1 MQLINEVLKE
11 TTDQNQ
17 PLDIYISR
25 THDDGTPEDLVK
37 EKTHQFSIVFH
48 FTGCPNRNYGHSYY
62 IDTIMDSYWGRDDG
76 GLTLVRDDWS
86 HESLNPEKMKR
97 VRNFIQ
103 KFVDINS
110 LNLHKEKN

>member
-1 MQLINEVLKE
+1 
-11 TTDQNQ
+11 
-17 PLDIYISR
+17 
-25 THDDGTPEDLVK
+25 
-37 EKTHQFSIVFH
+37 
-48 FTGCPNRNYGHSYY
+48 
-62 IDTIMDSYWGRDDG
+62 MDSYWGRDDG

-110 LNLHKEKN
+110 LNLHKEDD